1 MNVDTYLAIAAIAI
15 KTKWG
20 RDSVCFWLRRAIG
33 AANAA
38 RDPRR
43 AKIMTALNYA
53 RRMPA

>member
-1 MNVDTYLAIAAIAI
+1 MNVDTYLAVAAIAI